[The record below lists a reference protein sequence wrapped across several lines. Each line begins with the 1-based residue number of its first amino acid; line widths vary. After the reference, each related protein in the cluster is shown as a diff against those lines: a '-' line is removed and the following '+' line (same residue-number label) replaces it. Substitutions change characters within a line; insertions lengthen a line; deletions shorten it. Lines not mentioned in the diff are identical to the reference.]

1 MKTARALVELGHRVT
16 LIIGR
21 TASRTELLE
30 YYGVS
35 DHPELEVVQL
45 PVLRRRSWP
54 RLSWHAVYNVSCLVT
69 LAAIW
74 GRDPWDVLHLS
85 DLKLA
90 RFLLRWTRRRTC
102 PWIYEVHGLRSFR
115 DPSRGIELDPIEG
128 EVFAATDQM
137 VATTRVLGQILEHKC
152 GVRRP
157 IAVVPLATDLAGVVT
172 GAPRSPGPPR
182 VFYVGQLYPLQGVDL
197 FLEALGD
204 LPQVEGDVVGGR
216 PEQVA
221 SLRRLAE
228 ELGMASRVRFHGFVR
243 PADLSHLV
251 RDADLFVLPARAEG
265 KMPYVGHVKLYE
277 YMAWGRPIVAADLPA
292 VREDLRDEENGLLVP
307 AGDPKGLAGAIRRIL
322 EDGELAA
329 RVGARAREAA
339 RHYTYQARAARL
351 VEVYRQVLRTQTDA

>member
-1 MKTARALVELGHRVT
+1 VT
-16 LIIGR
+16 LVIGR
-21 TASRTELLE
+21 TASRAELLE

-35 DHPELEVVQL
+35 DHPGLEVVQL
-45 PVLRRRSWP
+45 PVLRRRPWP
-54 RLSWHAVYNVSCLVT
+54 RLSWHAVYNLSCLLT
-69 LAAIW
+69 LASIW
-74 GRDPWDVLHLS
+74 GRDRLDILHLS

-90 RFLLRWTRRRTC
+90 RFLLRWTSRRAWR
-102 PWIYEVHGLRSFR
+102 WIYEVHGLRCLQ
-115 DPSRGIELDPIEG
+115 DPSPGIDLDPIEG
-128 EVFAATDQM
+128 KVFAAMDQV
-137 VATTRVLGQILEHKC
+137 VATTRVLGQILQHKC

-157 IAVVPLATDLAGVVT
+157 IAVVPLAADTPGVVA

-197 FLEALGD
+197 FLEALTD
-204 LPQVEGDVVGGR
+204 LPRVEGDVVGGR
-216 PEQVA
+216 PDQVA

-228 ELGMASRVRFHGFVR
+228 ELGVASRVRFHGFVR
-243 PADLSHLV
+243 PADLTHLV

-292 VREDLRDEENGLLVP
+292 VREDLRDGENGLLVP
-307 AGDPKGLAGAIRRIL
+307 AGDPKGLAAAIRRIL

-339 RHYTYQARAARL
+339 QNYTYHARAVRL
-351 VEVYRQVLRTQTDA
+351 VEVYRQAVSAPDGRVRRCAGLPGSG